1 MSRALAVAI
10 LAILLF
16 GAGWQV
22 RAWKDQA
29 ALTADAEA
37 EAIALAQAAINLAA
51 MQAQTNMEA
60 AAYEQERKA
69 SEDRADA
76 ADAALDRL
84 RKALLAHNGA
94 GANSGPASGSDD
106 GARERTAL
114 GNCAA
119 EYRRM
124 AGIAERYR
132 SQLMTLQA
140 WAKLVSSQTGLPRK
154 P

>member
-1 MSRALAVAI
+1 MIMAANWRLLAAAGALA
-10 LAILLF
+10 LAA

-29 ALTADAEA
+29 ALTAAAEA
-37 EAIALAQAAINLAA
+37 KATALAQAVINFGA

-60 AAYEQERKA
+60 AAYEQERQA

-84 RKALLAHNGA
+84 RKALLAHDGS
-94 GANSGPASGSDD
+94 GANTGPAIGGDGGS
-106 GARERTAL
+106 REREAL
-114 GNCAA
+114 ADCAA

-124 AGIAERYR
+124 AGIAEQYR
-132 SQLMTLQA
+132 AQLVTLQA
-140 WAKLVSSQTGLPRK
+140 WADTVR
-154 P
+154 